1 MPSSKLNWKQKCLES
16 ATNFEIKGSTEKV
29 KDAAKCDSTS
39 SIHAMWDSSDKI
51 TYKL

>member
-16 ATNFEIKGSTEKV
+16 ATNFEIKGSIEKV
-29 KDAAKCDSTS
+29 KDAAKCYSTS

-51 TYKL
+51 AYKL